1 MSMLHRRHGWLFVIA
16 GLHLALLVCWRMTAT
31 RTVPSAPQREGEMV
45 FLMHIAERQPR
56 QEAPRIPV
64 AVPQPRRNAAPS
76 PMPAGPAAP
85 AAPISASVPPPEP
98 PPERAAPDPFAQPAP
113 EARSLV
119 ERARSAAI
127 GVDRELRKE
136 SKNDNDRVLAH
147 EPKLAQDLALAYK
160 GSGAF
165 SMTETVLPNG
175 DSLARV
181 TTPLGSYCMLKRGNR
196 SKAGLNAIDNAGKT
210 LIVSCPK

>member
-1 MSMLHRRHGWLFVIA
+1 MVFLTHIA
-16 GLHLALLVCWRMTAT
+16 QRQPKQVAPQ
-31 RTVPSAPQREGEMV
+31 VPASAPQHRRGALPE
-45 FLMHIAERQPR
+45 PR
-56 QEAPRIPV
+56 
-64 AVPQPRRNAAPS
+64 AA
-76 PMPAGPAAP
+76 APAAP
-85 AAPISASVPPPEP
+85 AAPVSASVPPAETPPEP
-98 PPERAAPDPFAQPAP
+98 AAPDLFAQPAP
-113 EARSLV
+113 QVRSLA

-127 GVDRELRKE
+127 GVDRELRNE

-147 EPKLAQDLALAYK
+147 EPKLAQDIALAYK

-165 SMTETVLPNG
+165 SMTETVLSNG

-196 SKAGLNAIDNAGKT
+196 GKAGLNAIDNAGKT